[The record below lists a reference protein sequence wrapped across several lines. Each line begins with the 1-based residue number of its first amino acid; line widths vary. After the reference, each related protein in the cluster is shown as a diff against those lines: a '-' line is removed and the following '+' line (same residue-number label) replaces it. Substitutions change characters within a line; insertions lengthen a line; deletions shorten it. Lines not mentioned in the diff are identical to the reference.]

1 MLRKK
6 PEKKPYEN
14 RCPEKKTQRKR
25 YKYSV
30 RRQVHQIK
38 TTAGHCEN
46 FQYENKGLSK
56 NKNKNKQKTAKSMA
70 IFSTGSF
77 VCTSDT

>member
-1 MLRKK
+1 MLRKN

-14 RCPEKKTQRKR
+14 RGPGKKTQRKR

-30 RRQVHQIK
+30 RRQVHQKK

-56 NKNKNKQKTAKSMA
+56 KKRNKKQKTAKSMA
-70 IFSTGSF
+70 IFSTVSF

>member
-1 MLRKK
+1 MLRKN

-56 NKNKNKQKTAKSMA
+56 KKKNKTKNSEVDGNFQYCFICMH
-70 IFSTGSF
+70 
-77 VCTSDT
+77 